1 MTSYA
6 RPIEPAPMLE
16 MNTTPLI
23 DVMLVLI
30 IMLIMTIP
38 VQTHAVKLDLP
49 TGKTEHVN
57 PLRNSL
63 EIGATGVT
71 EWNGRAV
78 SRAELRSLLAAT
90 TRLPTAPEL
99 HLRPDP
105 QAPYRV
111 VDEVLVLTKQA
122 RVERLGFVGNEAYAR
137 F

>member
-1 MTSYA
+1 MASPTH
-6 RPIEPAPMLE
+6 PVEPSPMLE

-49 TGKTEHVN
+49 TGKTDHVN
-57 PLRNSL
+57 PLRNSV
-63 EIGATGVT
+63 EIKTSGVVA
-71 EWNGRAV
+71 WNGRAV
-78 SRAELRSLLAAT
+78 SRPELRSLLEET
-90 TRLPTAPEL
+90 TRLPTTPEL

-122 RVERLGFVGNEAYAR
+122 RVEKLGFVGNEAYAR